1 MRKSELEQDVRAL
14 IEKVKGSDYEIPRNS
29 DVMRV
34 ILKKIQM
41 VVVIQVV
48 MIFCNFIIYGYDYEA
63 LIGISIMS
71 AVGILFFSLIFIFS
85 LYQPVSI
92 ILSINEVDKG
102 DSLIIK
108 LLMGKLKQYWKCLMF
123 INLIIGA
130 GLLLFDEGF
139 IIGLGFSWFVTFLIC
154 MGSFQM
160 SLSRY
165 MTPAVVS
172 SLSKLREIISGDISD
187 KKS

>member
-14 IEKVKGSDYEIPRNS
+14 IEKVRVSDYEIPRNS

-34 ILKKIQM
+34 LLKKIQI
-41 VVVIQVV
+41 VIVIQVV

-63 LIGISIMS
+63 LIGISIIS
-71 AVGILFFSLIFIFS
+71 AVGILFFSVVFIFS
-85 LYQPVSI
+85 LYQPVSVM
-92 ILSINEVDKG
+92 LSINQVDKG

-108 LLMGKLKQYWKCLMF
+108 LLMGKLKQSWKCLVF
-123 INLIIGA
+123 INLIVGA

-139 IIGLGFSWFVTFLIC
+139 IIGLGFSWFITFLIC
-154 MGSFQM
+154 MASFQM

-165 MTPAVVS
+165 MTPVVAS
-172 SLSKLREIISGDISD
+172 SLSKLREIISCDVSD
-187 KKS
+187 KK